1 MWRVAQVDL
10 HDGLESLVADYRAEA
25 LAAFTAQGTLHTVVF
40 AVSWVVWALFLWLL
54 LKPYV
59 QVRGPGGGTT
69 SWQLRMQAAASQRSG
84 LPWVAVGGPA
94 GACAPTS

>member
-59 QVRGPGGGTT
+59 QVRGTRGRGSMGTLWT
-69 SWQLRMQAAASQRSG
+69 LRG
-84 LPWVAVGGPA
+84 
-94 GACAPTS
+94 